1 MSYALRDS
9 LAAAT
14 ATGSF
19 ANYNACAGFD
29 SPSVIESRRTSSA
42 TWPVNTSS
50 LGYVRRPLL
59 SRSRSSRFISGVSPI
74 DGLFAGVCSSVG
86 LLTLL
91 GDSGGGKLC
100 FYSSSAGAVTDGC
113 VPTAVFDELCA

>member
-1 MSYALRDS
+1 
-9 LAAAT
+9 
-14 ATGSF
+14 
-19 ANYNACAGFD
+19 
-29 SPSVIESRRTSSA
+29 
-42 TWPVNTSS
+42 
-50 LGYVRRPLL
+50 VRRPLL

-100 FYSSSAGAVTDGC
+100 LDSSSTGADRGGC
-113 VPTAVFDELCA
+113 YTNAVIGEVCA